1 MLEITFFNDILELS
15 SNSLFHD
22 LLFTKTPNLKSY
34 QFVNCFIAIWIY
46 FKYTQISII
55 SNGNNFNKQFEQIH
69 FERSFD
75 DKYFAQSSFFVIIEI
90 DSHFFDLK
98 LLS

>member
-1 MLEITFFNDILELS
+1 MMYELL

-22 LLFTKTPNLKSY
+22 LLFTITPILKFY

-46 FKYTQISII
+46 FKYSQISII
-55 SNGNNFNKQFEQIH
+55 SNGNNFNKYFEKII
-69 FERSFD
+69 FKDRLNTNISLNPL
-75 DKYFAQSSFFVIIEI
+75 FVICEI
-90 DSHFFDLK
+90 DLHFFDLK

>member
-1 MLEITFFNDILELS
+1 MVYELS
-15 SNSLFHD
+15 SNSLFYD
-22 LLFTKTPNLKSY
+22 LLFTITPNLKFY

-46 FKYTQISII
+46 FKYLQISII

-75 DKYFAQSSFFVIIEI
+75 DKYFA
-90 DSHFFDLK
+90 
-98 LLS
+98 